1 MHKNRETFSFHD
13 CWCIEQIPDLLWKL
27 RQMALTPKQ
36 ERFAQEVASG
46 KSQAEAYR
54 TAFNVKPTTKPETSQ
69 ANACRL
75 MADSNVSTRVAE
87 LRAAVA
93 ERVTWTMAD
102 SLDVLSTIAKGL
114 DADAKPSDKVNAV
127 KAINTMI
134 GLDAPSKLS
143 ITGNLVTRI
152 ERVVTDDNSED

>member
-1 MHKNRETFSFHD
+1 
-13 CWCIEQIPDLLWKL
+13 
-27 RQMALTPKQ
+27 MALTPKQ
-36 ERFAQEVASG
+36 ERFAHEVASG

-69 ANACRL
+69 ANASRL

-93 ERVTWTMAD
+93 ERVTWTLAD

-114 DADAKPSDKVNAV
+114 DVEAKPSDKVNAV
-127 KAINTMI
+127 KAINAMI
-134 GLDAPSKLS
+134 GLDAPSKLNV
-143 ITGNLVTRI
+143 TGNLVTRI

>member
-1 MHKNRETFSFHD
+1 
-13 CWCIEQIPDLLWKL
+13 
-27 RQMALTPKQ
+27 MALTPKQ
-36 ERFAQEVASG
+36 ERFAHEVASG

-75 MADSNVSTRVAE
+75 MTDSNVSTRVAE

-93 ERVTWTMAD
+93 ERVTWTLAD

-114 DADAKPSDKVNAV
+114 DVDAKPSDKVNAV
-127 KAINTMI
+127 KAINAMI

-143 ITGNLVTRI
+143 VTGDLVTRI
-152 ERVVTDDNSED
+152 TREVVDPNAD

>member
-1 MHKNRETFSFHD
+1 MHKSRETFSFHD

-134 GLDAPSKLS
+134 GLDAPSKLNIS
-143 ITGNLVTRI
+143 GNMVTRVI
-152 ERVVTDDNSED
+152 REVVDDNAED

>member
-1 MHKNRETFSFHD
+1 V
-13 CWCIEQIPDLLWKL
+13 
-27 RQMALTPKQ
+27 ALTPKQ

-87 LRAAVA
+87 LRAAIA

-102 SLDVLSTIAKGL
+102 SLDVLATIAKGL
-114 DADAKPSDKVNAV
+114 DEDAKPSDKVNAV
-127 KAINTMI
+127 KAINAMI
-134 GLDAPSKLS
+134 GLDAPSKLD
-143 ITGNLVTRI
+143 ITGKMVTRI
-152 ERVVTDDNSED
+152 ERVMTDDNAED

>member
-1 MHKNRETFSFHD
+1 MHKSRETFSFHD

-87 LRAAVA
+87 LKAAVA
-93 ERVTWTMAD
+93 ERVMWTMAD

-114 DADAKPSDKVNAV
+114 DSDAKPSDKVNAV
-127 KAINTMI
+127 KAINAMI
-134 GLDAPSKLS
+134 GLDAPSKLNL
-143 ITGNLVTRI
+143 TGNLVTHIQREVI
-152 ERVVTDDNSED
+152 DDNAED

>member
-1 MHKNRETFSFHD
+1 MSILTA
-13 CWCIEQIPDLLWKL
+13 PDLSWKL
-27 RQMALTPKQ
+27 RTVALTPKQ

-54 TAFNVKPTTKPETSQ
+54 TAFNVKPTTKLETSQ

-87 LRAAVA
+87 LRAAIA

-143 ITGNLVTRI
+143 VTGNLVTRI
-152 ERVVTDDNSED
+152 IREVTDDNAND